1 MLSER
6 DVKRLIEDSSG
17 DSRALAADKVA
28 AEFNENKLTESER
41 AVALEIF
48 RIMAKDAEVRVRE
61 ALSYNLKQNTALPHD
76 VALALANDVDSV
88 SLPVIQFS
96 DVLTDADLIEI
107 VNGQDQAR
115 QVAVAGRAAVSEAV
129 SETLV
134 ATADETVVVALLKN
148 AGAEIS
154 EESFQDVLGTL
165 GGRDSVQSAVVE
177 RTTLPLTVTERL
189 ITMVSE
195 TLKEELAQ
203 RHELPP
209 DLATDLILR
218 SRERTVLSFAG
229 KSERR
234 ELEKLVDQL
243 HANGRLTTSIVLRAL
258 CMGDINFFET
268 AMARLAGVPII
279 NARALIHDS
288 GKRGLKALYDRSGM
302 PAAQFV
308 VVRTAIDLVAETEY
322 DGGED
327 DLKRYARR
335 MIERI
340 LTQYGNMGVEFESDD
355 LEYLL
360 AKVSELPA
368 DSLSAA

>member
-6 DVKRLIEDSSG
+6 DVKRLLEDPSG
-17 DSRALAADKVA
+17 DSRALTADHVA
-28 AEFNENKLTESER
+28 AEFNEDKLSEGER
-41 AVALEIF
+41 AVAVEIF
-48 RIMAKDAEVRVRE
+48 RAMVKDVELRVRE
-61 ALSYNLKQNTALPHD
+61 ALTYNLKENKALPHD
-76 VALALANDVDSV
+76 VALSLANDVDSV

-107 VNGQDQAR
+107 VGGQSQAK
-115 QVAVAGRAAVSEAV
+115 QVAVANRPTVSEAV
-129 SETLV
+129 SEALV
-134 ATADETVVVALLKN
+134 ATENEEVVVTLLKN
-148 AGAEIS
+148 VGAEMS
-154 EESFQDVLGTL
+154 EGSFQDVLSTL
-165 GGRDSVQSAVVE
+165 GDKDSVQNAVVE
-177 RTTLPLTVTERL
+177 RNAVPLT
-189 ITMVSE
+189 VSE
-195 TLKEELAQ
+195 TLKEELAK

-234 ELEKLVDQL
+234 ELEKLVAQL
-243 HANGRLTTSIVLRAL
+243 DANGRLTSSIVLRAL

-268 AMARLAGVPII
+268 AMAQMTGVPVI

-302 PAAQFV
+302 PSEQFLA
-308 VVRTAIDLVAETEY
+308 VRTAIDLVAETEY

-327 DLKRYARR
+327 DLKRYSRR

-340 LTQYGNMGVEFESDD
+340 LTQYGSMGVEFESGD

-368 DSLSAA
+368 NSMGAA

>member
-6 DVKRLIEDSSG
+6 DVKRLLEDPSG
-17 DSRALAADKVA
+17 DSRALTADHVA
-28 AEFNENKLTESER
+28 AEFNEDKLSEGER
-41 AVALEIF
+41 AVAVEIF
-48 RIMAKDAEVRVRE
+48 RAMVKDVELRVRE
-61 ALSYNLKQNTALPHD
+61 ALTYNLKENKALPHD
-76 VALALANDVDSV
+76 VALSLANDVDSV

-107 VNGQDQAR
+107 VGGQSQAK
-115 QVAVAGRAAVSEAV
+115 QVAVANRPTVSEAV
-129 SETLV
+129 SEALV
-134 ATADETVVVALLKN
+134 ATENEEVVVTLLKN
-148 AGAEIS
+148 VGAEMS
-154 EESFQDVLGTL
+154 EGSFQDVLSTL
-165 GGRDSVQSAVVE
+165 GDKDSVQNAVVE
-177 RTTLPLTVTERL
+177 RNAVPLTVAERL
-189 ITMVSE
+189 VTMVSE
-195 TLKEELAQ
+195 TLKEELAK

-218 SRERTVLSFAG
+218 SREKTVLSFAG

-234 ELEKLVDQL
+234 ELEKLVAQL
-243 HANGRLTTSIVLRAL
+243 DANGRLTSSIVLRAL

-268 AMARLAGVPII
+268 AMAQMTGVPVI

-302 PAAQFV
+302 PSEQFLA
-308 VVRTAIDLVAETEY
+308 VRTAIDLVAETEY

-327 DLKRYARR
+327 DLKRYSRR

-340 LTQYGNMGVEFESDD
+340 LTQYGSMGVEFESGD

-368 DSLSAA
+368 NSMGAA